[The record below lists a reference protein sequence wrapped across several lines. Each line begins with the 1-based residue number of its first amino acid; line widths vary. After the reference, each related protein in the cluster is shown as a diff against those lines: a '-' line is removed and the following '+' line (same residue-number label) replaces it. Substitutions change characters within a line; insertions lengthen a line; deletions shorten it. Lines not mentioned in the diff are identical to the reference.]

1 MGTGKSIEGLY
12 AIIDSSYL
20 KIGDMEK
27 AAVKILEGGAKIIQL
42 RAKDFGSNDMLE
54 AAIFLKAAA
63 QKYEA
68 LFVIND
74 RIDIAMLSGAD
85 GVHLG
90 QDDIPVT
97 EARKLL
103 GNKIIG
109 ISTHDPKEAIEAEAQ
124 GADYI
129 SFGPIFATKTKK
141 DAQTPR
147 GIEYL
152 KEIRKAVT
160 LPIAAIGGITEDNMK
175 EVLRAGADSVAII
188 SDILTNADLKA
199 KTASIIRHI

>member
-1 MGTGKSIEGLY
+1 MGAGKSIEGLY

-54 AAIFLKAAA
+54 AAMFLKTAA
-63 QKYEA
+63 QKYNA
-68 LFVIND
+68 IFIMND

-109 ISTHDPKEAIEAEAQ
+109 ISTHDPKEATEAEAQ

-160 LPIAAIGGITEDNMK
+160 LPIAAIGGITEGNMK
-175 EVLRAGADSVAII
+175 EVLLAGADSVAII
-188 SDILTNADLKA
+188 SDILTNADPKA

>member
-1 MGTGKSIEGLY
+1 MGSLKSIAGLY

-20 KIGDMEK
+20 KIDEMEK
-27 AAVKILEGGAKIIQL
+27 AAIKILGGGAKIIQL
-42 RAKDFGSNDMLE
+42 RAKDFGSKDMLE

-63 QKYEA
+63 QKYDA
-68 LFVIND
+68 LFIMND

-90 QDDIPVT
+90 QDDIPVA

-109 ISTHDPKEAIEAEAQ
+109 ISTHDPKEAMEAEAQ

-152 KEIRKAVT
+152 KEIRNAVT
-160 LPIAAIGGITEDNMK
+160 LPIAAIGGITEGNMK
-175 EVLRAGADSVAII
+175 EALQAGADSVAII